1 MSGGTLISQCNALES
16 VNFPAIN
23 KLDGGDSWSFN
34 SCTNLSRITLKNGVI
49 VARVFSESSV
59 KLTVICEEIYDKNT
73 IDNPNNFPNKYS
85 TFNAQEL
92 IFETLKRGIICY
104 GGTSSSIGNTKRILL
119 KSKGNRN
126 DLIKIYQIDNI
137 QASKALKDIEI
148 EEGTRQPL
156 VFAYFELD
164 KDNIVN
170 HIFKKLADNN
180 FEDDGITPSE
190 PIKITIGSANLNRL
204 TDEEKAIATDK
215 NYILA

>member
-1 MSGGTLISQCNALES
+1 MHCFVQTLYTISW
-16 VNFPAIN
+16 
-23 KLDGGDSWSFN
+23 D
-34 SCTNLSRITLKNGVI
+34 
-49 VARVFSESSV
+49 
-59 KLTVICEEIYDKNT
+59 
-73 IDNPNNFPNKYS
+73 
-85 TFNAQEL
+85 
-92 IFETLKRGIICY
+92 
-104 GGTSSSIGNTKRILL
+104 NTKRILL